1 MRCCQRLYVA
11 PCWAARLG
19 FAFWLLLVC
28 PITGPRC
35 CQCSE
40 LKVRVR
46 LSDGQ
51 VVEERLEAD
60 SLVDFI
66 SLEFRKGDGTL
77 VTYIADFSQ
86 NVKIIRSLILGELE
100 RGQSQ
105 YQALCFITKLDKN
118 EIIPSDSMVKLRQ
131 LTLHTSM
138 SGTGK
143 GPILQYFC
151 TVICHSLYPDH
162 YCAVALCANGGMV
175 CSKRREQEAGSR
187 SGRDSS
193 VSSSDTAGSKKSVS
207 FERVDITDDTGATS
221 DIEDS
226 GRWNF
231 RQGFKH
237 GSINI
242 ANSDINSSYS
252 SGDLSIQNDPLMD
265 LSLYE
270 YNTGEFGDCDVVGFD
285 VENNSDGGDCIS
297 DYFEGSMPSV
307 SSTHVNSSEFS
318 SDIHVSSS
326 SPRKVSPV
334 KSQQNFYVS
343 RTRINVMNSYTASL
357 SLECMR
363 QVTVIIY
370 QMRELCILVSIA
382 GTVMVFTKNCV
393 DGSMFEIL
401 PPATDIP
408 DLERCQVNADRWKPC
423 ICRYSLKIEWYPCVL
438 KYCKSKDSSG
448 KMSSYKCGIRSC
460 QKAYSF
466 DYYTPQKQLCLW
478 DEET

>member
-131 LTLHTSM
+131 KNPKTVRTAEEYRGTELLTM
-138 SGTGK
+138 N
-143 GPILQYFC
+143 
-151 TVICHSLYPDH
+151 
-162 YCAVALCANGGMV
+162 VAINF
-175 CSKRREQEAGSR
+175 SKAAE
-187 SGRDSS
+187 
-193 VSSSDTAGSKKSVS
+193 
-207 FERVDITDDTGATS
+207 
-221 DIEDS
+221 
-226 GRWNF
+226 
-231 RQGFKH
+231 
-237 GSINI
+237 
-242 ANSDINSSYS
+242 
-252 SGDLSIQNDPLMD
+252 
-265 LSLYE
+265 LSL
-270 YNTGEFGDCDVVGFD
+270 
-285 VENNSDGGDCIS
+285 
-297 DYFEGSMPSV
+297 
-307 SSTHVNSSEFS
+307 H
-318 SDIHVSSS
+318 IHNVCTEA
-326 SPRKVSPV
+326 
-334 KSQQNFYVS
+334 QDAIYS
-343 RTRINVMNSYTASL
+343 REVDAKYWM
-357 SLECMR
+357 EK
-363 QVTVIIY
+363 
-370 QMRELCILVSIA
+370 
-382 GTVMVFTKNCV
+382 GV